1 VQDAVMTSVL
11 GRTRGPSDGAYAR
24 LGAVLGLRVGA
35 VDGIEELPW
44 VEESQETGGRTLA
57 DVLPPGVRG
66 GRVAL
71 ERPAVAVLVV
81 VAALAVLLA
90 GWFAWQARAEPAAA
104 PPAVRVP
111 GVAVG
116 AGPASASAPPATVL
130 VVDVA
135 GRVRHPGLVRL
146 RVGSRVADA
155 LAAAGGALP
164 GVDLATVNLA
174 RQLADGEQILVG
186 VPGAVVGAASS
197 GGGSAGGTVDLN
209 TATVDQL
216 DVLPGVGPVLAQR
229 IVDWRTAHGRFTSV
243 DQLGQ
248 VGGIGPKK
256 LGDITPH
263 VRV

>member
-1 VQDAVMTSVL
+1 MPTPL
-11 GRTRGPSDGAYAR
+11 GHVRGPSDGVSAR
-24 LGAVLGLRVGA
+24 LGTILGLRIGTA
-35 VDGIEELPW
+35 DG
-44 VEESQETGGRTLA
+44 VEGPPGMREVQDKGGRTLA

-71 ERPAVAVLVV
+71 ERPAVAVLGVLSV
-81 VAALAVLLA
+81 LAVLLA
-90 GWFAWQARAEPAAA
+90 AWFAWQARAEPAAS
-104 PPAVRVP
+104 PPTVRVP

-116 AGPASASAPPATVL
+116 GSATSTSSSASALL

-146 RVGSRVADA
+146 PAGSRVADA
-155 LAAAGGALP
+155 LAAVGGALP

-174 RQLADGEQILVG
+174 RQLVDGEQVLVG
-186 VPGAVVGAASS
+186 LPGAVVGAASS
-197 GGGSAGGTVDLN
+197 AGDGPAGAVVDLN
-209 TATVDQL
+209 AATVEQL

-229 IVDWRTAHGRFTSV
+229 IVDWRTTHGRFASV
-243 DQLGQ
+243 DELGR

-256 LGDITPH
+256 LGDIRPH